1 MDKIKIVLDALDAV
15 NLSDIVV
22 YDMQDKSPFF
32 DYVAIASATSDRQL
46 NATVSHI
53 QKGLKEHGHEM
64 ANVEGKN
71 SNSWILVD
79 CKDIIVNI
87 FTKEERVYY
96 NLEKMLAEIEEL
108 DLDKLREL

>member
-1 MDKIKIVLDALDAV
+1 MDKIKIVLDALDSV

-22 YDMQDKSPFF
+22 YDMREKSPFF
-32 DYVAIASATSDRQL
+32 DYLTIASATSDRQL
-46 NATVSHI
+46 NATVSYI
-53 QKGLKEHGHEM
+53 QKGLQEHGYQA

-87 FTKEERVYY
+87 FTKDERAYY
-96 NLEKMLAEIEEL
+96 NLEKMLAEIDEL
-108 DLDKLREL
+108 DLEKIREL

>member
-1 MDKIKIVLDALDAV
+1 MEKIKLVIDALESV

-22 YDMQDKSPFF
+22 YDMREKSPFF
-32 DYVAIASATSDRQL
+32 DYLVISSSTSERQL
-46 NATVSHI
+46 QASMQHI
-53 QKGLKEHGHEM
+53 TSNLVQAGYE
-64 ANVEGKN
+64 APTVEGKK

-79 CKDIIVNI
+79 CKDIIVNV

-108 DLDKLREL
+108 NLDKIK